1 MSINPRYV
9 AAGGAAA
16 VVLATPL
23 VMHFEGLAT
32 DPYRDVVGVTTVC
45 YGETLGVQHRRY
57 SDAEC
62 AEMLNRRLHE
72 FEAEIR
78 PCLPESLPVQT
89 RAALVSWSYNVGT
102 SAACG
107 SSLARKAQ
115 AGDLRGACAELS
127 RWVYA
132 GGKVY
137 RGLERRRQA
146 ERELCESG
154 LPVLPR
160 TTGAIG

>member
-1 MSINPRYV
+1 MTVKARYV

-16 VVLATPL
+16 VAIATPL
-23 VMHFEGLAT
+23 VMHFEGLAN
-32 DPYRDVVGVTTVC
+32 DPYADVVGVTTVC

-62 AEMLNRRLHE
+62 AEMLNRRLHQ

-78 PCLPESLPVQT
+78 PCFPQSLPGEM
-89 RAALVSWSYNVGT
+89 RAALVSWSYNVGAA
-102 SAACG
+102 AACG
-107 SSLARKAQ
+107 SALARKAM
-115 AGDLRGACAELS
+115 AADLRGACAELS
-127 RWVYA
+127 RWIYA

-137 RGLERRRQA
+137 RGLERRRKA

-154 LPVLPR
+154 LSPLPKA
-160 TTGAIG
+160 TGAIG